1 MSELKAI
8 HGSVICAIDKDGK
21 NWHTFSD
28 GTKIRLERQWN
39 NLDRSYTEPVN
50 AIVID
55 AENIPRGSN
64 ILCHHNSTHP
74 TYEIFNYKPLGGEEI
89 ADSVK
94 YYSIPEHDCFV
105 WENGD
110 EWQPLEGF
118 ALALRVFEPIK
129 TQFYG
134 IAHKQFKDTLYIY
147 TGEYRGK
154 VCHTVK
160 AADFAIKFQHKG
172 QEKIVIRCRP
182 NGDAKTKR
190 EREVIAIN
198 HELTEK
204 VLSGECYVGLSVTDA
219 KPIIKLERANTL

>member
-8 HGSVICAIDKDGK
+8 SGRVIIALDTEGK
-21 NWHTFSD
+21 NFHTFSN

-39 NLDRSYTEPVN
+39 NLDRVHTQPVN

-55 AENIPRGSN
+55 AENIPKGAEV
-64 ILCHHNSTHP
+64 LCHHNSSHES
-74 TYEIFNYKPLGGEEI
+74 YRIYNYKSLSGEEI

-94 YYSIPEHDCFV
+94 YYSVPDYDCFV
-105 WENGD
+105 WRNGE

-118 ALALRVFEPIK
+118 ALGLRVFEPIK

-147 TGEYRGK
+147 TGEYKGK
-154 VCHTVK
+154 VCHTLR
-160 AADFAIKFQHKG
+160 AADFSIKFQHKG
-172 QEKIVIRCRP
+172 QEKILIRCRP

-190 EREVIAIN
+190 EREIIAIN

-204 VLSGECYVGLSVTDA
+204 VLSGEVYVGLTVTDA
-219 KPIIKLERANTL
+219 KPITRNEFC